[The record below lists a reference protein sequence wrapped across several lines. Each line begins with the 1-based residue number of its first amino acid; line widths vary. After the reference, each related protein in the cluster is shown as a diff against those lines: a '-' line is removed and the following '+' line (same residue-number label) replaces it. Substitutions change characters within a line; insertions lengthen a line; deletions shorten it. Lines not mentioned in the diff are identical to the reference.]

1 MTKSIMHP
9 VGRRKL
15 AESMGLKPERT
26 ISVYIAVPESIH
38 KQWKSRAKAQKV
50 SLSELIRRA
59 MEGK

>member
-1 MTKSIMHP
+1 MTKLVLHP

-15 AESMGLKPERT
+15 AEEIVHLHLKAPAAMAQEWR
-26 ISVYIAVPESIH
+26 
-38 KQWKSRAKAQKV
+38 SRAKAQKI